1 MRHSNISRLL
11 ARVGRLLVGTTERRG
26 LDTLESRQLLA
37 ADLSVTLDS
46 LVTTHDWL
54 VPGDKVVFNVTVTNS
69 GDETAVGEVDLKTG
83 AQLAEKDISE
93 EPDLLFSN
101 RRVFM
106 NLAPGASLRYK
117 FTGKVPALFTPG
129 DYRLGFGI
137 DVPSQNDSPYASS
150 NPVNDSNLSNN
161 LAIADGNVGL
171 HYRFGNWI
179 GDTTRTTR
187 TNLRL
192 QVYFNEDG
200 SEVPETGG
208 DGQLGG
214 WDDPNWVPPSS
225 MVLINMA
232 LTGGGY
238 GEVTPDGDGM
248 VLTGTG
254 ASSALTFVVR
264 TGSKR
269 MTFEGDV
276 EVQGSLRSF
285 KATGVSFVDSDITV
299 SGSLGDF
306 SATAMT
312 GSSLTV
318 GSGAVALKFAAT
330 DLEDVS
336 IQTPGGIS
344 SFRASSWTTAGD
356 DLDDSQSSGDNS
368 LTAAWVNQLTTLG
381 SSTFD
386 MNLSGEGARNGVAL
400 VRVAAKGVTSG
411 DWSVRGHAGTLAFES
426 TDTGFFATFAG
437 GVSAVSTTGNLSGVL
452 TAFSMT
458 RVVVRGDLVDATL
471 MAGAF
476 IGDDLDIG
484 GEGSDADATP
494 AGATY
499 GVIGQLAVTRGII
512 NSSIYAGFMPGSE
525 DEGSWITGQTSAV
538 RKLSVGTELTESII
552 FAVTVPA
559 RIKIGAAQI
568 LTTEYP
574 DVFVTA

>member
-1 MRHSNISRLL
+1 MRQSNVSRLL
-11 ARVGRLLVGTTERRG
+11 ARVGRLLVGDTERKG

-54 VPGDKVVFNVTVTNS
+54 VPGDKVVFNVTVTNT

-83 AQLAEKDISE
+83 AQLAEKEISE

-106 NLAPGASLRYK
+106 NLAPGASLKYK
-117 FTGKVPALFTPG
+117 IAGKVPAVFTPG

-137 DVPSQNDSPYASS
+137 DVPSQDDSPYASS
-150 NPVNDSNLSNN
+150 NPVNDSDLSNN

-179 GDTTRTTR
+179 GETSRTTR
-187 TNLRL
+187 TNLKL

-200 SEVPETGG
+200 SEIPETGS
-208 DGQLGG
+208 DEQLGG
-214 WDDPNWVPPSS
+214 WDDPNWVVPSS
-225 MVLINMA
+225 MVLINIA
-232 LTGGGY
+232 LNGGGR

-276 EVQGSLRSF
+276 DVQGSLKSF

-306 SATAMT
+306 SVTAMT
-312 GSSLTV
+312 QSSLTV
-318 GSGAVALKFAAT
+318 GSGAAALKFAAA

-336 IQTPGGIS
+336 IETPGGIA

-356 DLDDSQSSGDNS
+356 GLGDSQSSGDNS
-368 LTAAWVNQLTTLG
+368 LTAAWVTQLTTLG
-381 SSTFD
+381 SSSFD

-400 VRVAAKGVTSG
+400 VKLAAKGVTSG
-411 DWSVRGHAGTLAFES
+411 DWSVRGHAGTLAFDS

-437 GVSAVSTTGNLSGVL
+437 GVSAVSTAGDLSGVL

-458 RVVVRGDLVDATL
+458 RVTVKGDLVDATL

-484 GEGSDADATP
+484 GEGNDADATP
-494 AGATY
+494 QGATY
-499 GVIGQLAVTRGII
+499 GIIGQLAVKGGII

-538 RKLSVGTELTESII
+538 RKLSIGTELTESII
-552 FAVTVPA
+552 FAASMPA
-559 RIKIGAAQI
+559 RLKIGTVQI
-568 LTTEYP
+568 LTTDYP